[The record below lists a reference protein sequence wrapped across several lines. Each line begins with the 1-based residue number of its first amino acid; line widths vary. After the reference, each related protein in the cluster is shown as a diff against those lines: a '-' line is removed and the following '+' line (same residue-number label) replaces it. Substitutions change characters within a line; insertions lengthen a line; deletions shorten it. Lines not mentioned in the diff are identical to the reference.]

1 MKEHWGFAVSEKT
14 IWYVGLVITGIAVLV
29 SFTIP
34 DPADIYVPGADE
46 NLSISNGEIARR
58 IRLSPDLKGKPEHE
72 IAAAVEEALAAQRRA
87 KATDPDADSKMAD
100 YRRAGA
106 SETTMLR
113 SLLPLAWLRRPD
125 ALANAA
131 RLWRLPAPQLVGAVQ
146 AQVCITSCNH
156 L

>member
-1 MKEHWGFAVSEKT
+1 MPEKT

-87 KATDPDADSKMAD
+87 KATDPDAEAKMAD

-106 SETTMLR
+106 SETTMSPLAR
-113 SLLPLAWLRRPD
+113 APRRIRAAAMHPYALLPGMAESR
-125 ALANAA
+125 
-131 RLWRLPAPQLVGAVQ
+131 Q
-146 AQVCITSCNH
+146 ADYRADNRGR
-156 L
+156 